1 MNFHYELH
9 RRATRR
15 ALARCG
21 CRQLR
26 ILAVR
31 RHELVIGRSPT
42 WAPCR
47 IRYYP
52 AVGRMSIRGP
62 AGQYLGWAD
71 SLANAIDQLARA
83 DTSQVLPV
91 NGLLN
96 ERRPAK

>member
-9 RRATRR
+9 RRGPRR
-15 ALARCG
+15 ALAQHASH
-21 CRQLR
+21 QLR

-31 RHELVIGRSPT
+31 RHELMIGRSPT

-62 AGQYLGWAD
+62 AGQYIGWAD
-71 SLANAIDQLARA
+71 SLADALDQLARA
-83 DTSQVLPV
+83 DTSQVLPG

-96 ERRPAK
+96 GKEPLQ

>member
-21 CRQLR
+21 CRQLS

-62 AGQYLGWAD
+62 AGQYIGWAD

-83 DTSQVLPV
+83 DTSQVLPE

>member
-1 MNFHYELH
+1 MNFHWELRKGRL
-9 RRATRR
+9 RRN
-15 ALARCG
+15 LDW
-21 CRQLR
+21 LR
-26 ILAVR
+26 ILAIR

-52 AVGRMSIRGP
+52 AVGRIYIHGP
-62 AGQYLGWAD
+62 AGQYIGWAD
-71 SLANAIDQLARA
+71 NLSNAIDQLARA
-83 DTSQVLPV
+83 DTSQVLPE

>member
-1 MNFHYELH
+1 MNFRWELRKGRL
-9 RRATRR
+9 RRD
-15 ALARCG
+15 LDW
-21 CRQLR
+21 LR
-26 ILAVR
+26 ILAIR

-52 AVGRMSIRGP
+52 AVGRMSIHGP
-62 AGQYLGWAD
+62 AGQYIGWSD
-71 SLANAIDQLARA
+71 SLADALDQLARA
-83 DTSQVLPV
+83 DTSQVLPG